1 MQIREVTEAEA
12 AAEEEDGV
20 EYVDFNVA
28 GVGQQRLTLRTA
40 VMEDKLNACT
50 MIVEYGRPHPT
61 SLLPGYI
68 CAAALGS
75 QRRVC
80 VPRACY
86 RLYPCV
92 RRQHRYSQV
101 LTGTHRVRRAP
112 TCATG

>member
-50 MIVEYGRPHPT
+50 MIVEYGQPT
-61 SLLPGYI
+61 PPRCCQATSVRLRWVCSVVYVCHAHVIGCI
-68 CAAALGS
+68 
-75 QRRVC
+75 RVC
-80 VPRACY
+80 GG
-86 RLYPCV
+86 
-92 RRQHRYSQV
+92 S
-101 LTGTHRVRRAP
+101 TGTHRYS
-112 TCATG
+112 